1 LARAAPCDVSA
12 RHAGSAAE
20 KTLEYQH
27 FVGRAPVE
35 ANHVVNRPLRLHP
48 SRSAKQRKNSDR
60 MEILRHPLYSILAV
74 ILIGAL
80 CGALAHRL
88 GKPASGARAL
98 AVMILAGIGAA
109 FFGFHLA
116 MLSNQFT
123 GVILFPFA
131 VSLVVSAVASFALR
145 GSAR

>member
-1 LARAAPCDVSA
+1 
-12 RHAGSAAE
+12 
-20 KTLEYQH
+20 
-27 FVGRAPVE
+27 
-35 ANHVVNRPLRLHP
+35 
-48 SRSAKQRKNSDR
+48 

-74 ILIGAL
+74 ILIGAV

-88 GKPASGARAL
+88 GKSASGARAF

-109 FFGFHLA
+109 FVGFHAA

-123 GVILFPFA
+123 SVILFPFA
-131 VSLVVSAVASFALR
+131 VSLVISALASFALR